1 MVKYLGILQKAVFIM
16 AEESY
21 ITMPKGFKANGV
33 SAGMKCPDRANIN
46 PDIPKNNYLDV
57 GLILSDTPCN
67 VAGVYTSNLVK
78 GHSLVR
84 SMDIIEGG
92 NKVRGI
98 IVNSKNA
105 NAAVGSVGIED
116 ANSVASHVAECASCA
131 ADEILTASTGV
142 IGTRLPVDK
151 ITGVIP
157 ELVEGLTSDAIGAHN
172 SEFAM
177 MTTDT
182 VPKEVSACI
191 TLSSGKTVTIA
202 GQAKGSGMIHPN
214 LATMIGI
221 FTTDADIDS
230 TLLKS
235 MLKEAVKYT
244 FNRVSVD
251 GDTSVCD
258 MVVVLANGASGVR
271 IEEGSEDS
279 DIFAEALR
287 GLCEDIA
294 RMIASDGEGAT
305 KFVEIEVYGAATP
318 KDANLIVTAV
328 ARSPLC
334 KTAFFGMDANCGRIL
349 TAAGYSGASFDPEK
363 VDIKLSGLLVY
374 HDGVATDFDED
385 EATRLLHEHDIKV
398 EIILKEGDC
407 YDRMFT
413 CDFSYKYV
421 EINGSY
427 RT

>member
-1 MVKYLGILQKAVFIM
+1 MKD
-16 AEESY
+16 ESY
-21 ITMPKGFKANGV
+21 ITLPKGFKANGV
-33 SAGMKCPDRANIN
+33 SAGMKCADRANIN
-46 PDIPKNNYLDV
+46 PDTPKYKYLDV
-57 GLILSDTPCN
+57 GMVLSDTPCN
-67 VAGVYTSNLVK
+67 VAGVYTKNLVK

-84 SMDIIEGG
+84 SMNIIEGG

-105 NAAVGSVGIED
+105 NAAVGKVGIED
-116 ANSVASHVAECASCA
+116 ADKVASTAAELIGCKN
-131 ADEILTASTGV
+131 DEILTASTGV
-142 IGTRLPVDK
+142 IGSRLPLDK
-151 ITGVIP
+151 LTGAIP
-157 ELVEGLTSDAIGAHN
+157 ELVSGLTTEAEGAHN

-177 MTTDT
+177 MTTDL
-182 VPKEVSACI
+182 VPKEVSAEI
-191 TLSSGKTVTIA
+191 TLSSGKVVTIA

-221 FTTDADIDS
+221 FTTDADIDAK
-230 TLLKS
+230 LLKTILLDS
-235 MLKEAVKYT
+235 VKYT

-258 MVVVLANGASGVR
+258 MVTVLANGASGVK
-271 IEEGSEDS
+271 IEEGSEDCA
-279 DIFAEALR
+279 IFAEALK
-287 GLCEDIA
+287 GLCEDIS
-294 RMIASDGEGAT
+294 RMIAADGEGAT
-305 KFVEIEVYGAATP
+305 KFVEIEVYGAKTE
-318 KDANLIVTAV
+318 KDAYLIASSV
-328 ARSPLC
+328 AKSPLC

-349 TAAGYSGASFDPEK
+349 TAAGYSGADFDPEQ

-374 HDGVATDFDED
+374 QDGVAAPFDED
-385 EATRLLHEHDIKV
+385 EADRLLHEHDIKV